1 MMQNGSRAAADR
13 QVVTVAG
20 RRVTVTHLNKV
31 LYPATGTTR
40 ADVLGYY
47 ACVAPVLLRYA
58 RDRPVTRTRWVHG
71 VGTAAEP
78 GAMFVQKN
86 REGGVPDWISH
97 HAIAHRDHVTEYPV
111 LQDAAAL
118 VWFAQHGALEF
129 HVPQWRWTAAGT
141 AADPDRL
148 VLDLDPGE
156 GVGLPE
162 CAEVARLARRILL
175 GMGLN
180 PVAVTSGGAGIHL
193 YAALQGAG
201 SSAEV
206 SRVAHEL
213 ARSLEADHR
222 ALVVS
227 SMSRALR
234 TGKVFVDWSQN
245 NAAKTTI
252 APYSLRG
259 RLLPFVAAPRSWA
272 ELDSPDLR
280 QLDYREVLER
290 LERQGDLLAAGLPAP
305 TLPAPTLPAPEPSA
319 PTAWGRAPGPTPEAR
334 LAPYRFKRR
343 AENTPEPDGAG
354 PREIVRRGVDAA
366 ASAAPSFVIHEHHAR
381 RLHWDL
387 RLERDGV
394 LVCWAL
400 PRGVATDGGQNRL
413 AVHTEDHPL
422 EYARFEGRIPQ
433 GEYGAGTIQIWDRGD
448 YTVEKWRD
456 DEVIVTLTGQP
467 GGGLGGSRRF
477 ALIRTRPPDA
487 GRAAEH
493 WLVHLM
499 QPAPPPPPPLPSA
512 EMQPPAS
519 VDPVSV
525 DPVSGPPAPML
536 ASAPRRGI
544 GPEIGPET
552 DQQPEQQPHQQPQ
565 WAYEMKWDGMRALA
579 VRAPAGA
586 QPSVR
591 LFSRTGREITA
602 VFPELASALY
612 SPHGALPADTIVDGE
627 IVAFNRDGR
636 PDFGLLQ
643 RRLPRVSTAAVAA
656 EAGRTPVHFLL
667 FDVLRC
673 AGQSML
679 AQTYSDRRRVL
690 EYVFSHEGPFAGSD
704 TTLVQVPP
712 GFVGDVEAAMRT
724 SRELGLEG
732 IVAKDMSSPY
742 RPGQRSLAWVK
753 LRHTRNQEVVVG
765 GWRPGRGH
773 RAELGALLLGVP
785 GSQGLR
791 FVGRV
796 GTGFRDRD
804 LVSIRS
810 RLDELAP
817 AENPFSDIPD
827 EDAADA
833 HWVRPRLV
841 AEVEFAEWTAA
852 GRLRHPSWRG
862 WRGDKSPAEV
872 IVEPF

>member
-1 MMQNGSRAAADR
+1 MMTQNGPRGAADR
-13 QVVTVAG
+13 QVVTVGG
-20 RRVTVTHLNKV
+20 RRVTVTHLDKV

-40 ADVLGYY
+40 ADVLRYY
-47 ACVAPVLLRYA
+47 ASVAPLLLRYA
-58 RDRPVTRTRWVHG
+58 RDRPVTRKRWVHG
-71 VGTAAEP
+71 VGTAVEP
-78 GAMFVQKN
+78 GRMFFQKN
-86 REGGVPDWISH
+86 REPGVPDWITH
-97 HAIAHRDHVTEYPV
+97 HAIAHQDHVTEYPV
-111 LQDAAAL
+111 LEHPAAL
-118 VWFAQHGALEF
+118 IWFAQHGALEF
-129 HVPQWRWTAAGT
+129 HVPQWRWTAAG
-141 AADPDRL
+141 APADPDRL

-162 CAEVARLARRILL
+162 CAEVARLARTILQ

-201 SSAEV
+201 SSHDV

-222 ALVVS
+222 TLVVS

-259 RLLPFVAAPRSWA
+259 RLRPFVAAPRTWA

-290 LERQGDLLAAGLPAP
+290 LERQGDLLATGLPATP
-305 TLPAPTLPAPEPSA
+305 LPAPEPAA
-319 PTAWGRAPGPTPEAR
+319 PTPLSSEPGPTPEER
-334 LAPYRFKRR
+334 LAPYRSKRR
-343 AENTPEPDGAG
+343 AENTPEPDGAR
-354 PREIVRRGVDAA
+354 PREIVRWGVDTA
-366 ASAAPSFVIHEHHAR
+366 ASAAASFVIHEHHAR

-387 RLERDGV
+387 RLEHDGV

-400 PRGVATDGGQNRL
+400 PRGVATDGGHNRL

-422 EYARFEGRIPQ
+422 DYARFEGRIPA
-433 GEYGAGTIQIWDRGD
+433 GEYGAGTMQIWDRGD
-448 YTVEKWRD
+448 YTVEKWRG
-456 DEVIVTLTGQP
+456 DEVIVTLAGQP

-487 GRAAEH
+487 GGAAEQ
-493 WLVHLM
+493 WLLHLM
-499 QPAPPPPPPLPSA
+499 QPVVSVPPHGEASPCASSDALPS
-512 EMQPPAS
+512 
-519 VDPVSV
+519 
-525 DPVSGPPAPML
+525 PML

-544 GPEIGPET
+544 GPEVGIGPENGT
-552 DQQPEQQPHQQPQ
+552 EPDQQAR

-579 VRAPAGA
+579 VRAPTGT
-586 QPSVR
+586 QPPVR

-602 VFPELASALY
+602 VFPELVAAL
-612 SPHGALPADTIVDGE
+612 HGPAGELPADTIIDGE

-643 RRLPRVSTAAVAA
+643 RRLPRATAAAVAA

-673 AGQSML
+673 AGQSL
-679 AQTYSDRRRVL
+679 LGQTYTDRRRVL
-690 EYVFSHEGPFAGSD
+690 DFLFAGEGPFGGRD
-704 TTLVQVPP
+704 TASVQVPP
-712 GFVGDVEAAMRT
+712 GFVGDFEAAMRT

-732 IVAKDMSSPY
+732 IVAKDVTSTY
-742 RPGQRSLAWVK
+742 LPGQRSPAWVK
-753 LRHTRNQEVVVG
+753 LRHTRSQEVVVG

-785 GSQGLR
+785 DAQGLR

-810 RLDELAP
+810 RLDELGP
-817 AENPFSDIPD
+817 AGNPFSDIPD
-827 EDAADA
+827 VDATGA
-833 HWVRPRLV
+833 HWVQPRLV
-841 AEVEFAEWTAA
+841 AEVEFAEWTAS

-862 WRGDKSPAEV
+862 WRDDKSPAEV
-872 IVEPF
+872 VVEPI